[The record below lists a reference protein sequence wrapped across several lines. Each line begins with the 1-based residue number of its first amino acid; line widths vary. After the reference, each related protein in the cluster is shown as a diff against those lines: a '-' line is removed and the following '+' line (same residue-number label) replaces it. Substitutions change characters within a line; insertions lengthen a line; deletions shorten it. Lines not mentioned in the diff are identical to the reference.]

1 MVGDLIIIYFSDL
14 FKNNRKIKLSYQNP
28 TTMKSEIILNVDSLY
43 EVINHPSTLKSQ
55 QLINDAPSKVEDKL
69 TYDIMEHTIK
79 LANDVVKLIESN
91 RKSITAPLDAYKK
104 QIMEIEKDAVEPLKK
119 FIESGKSQ
127 LLSYNNELEKVQREA
142 NDKLRIESE
151 AALINSDADVF
162 NTLAGYF
169 TDQSVSINTEQPKN
183 IRTTKKARICGEV
196 NWSMVLNVL
205 FAAES
210 LDYQDLLTPL
220 AKAMEKCGVVKIE
233 GIEIYDHKTQ
243 VIR

>member
-1 MVGDLIIIYFSDL
+1 
-14 FKNNRKIKLSYQNP
+14 
-28 TTMKSEIILNVDSLY
+28 MKSEIILNVDSLY

-91 RKSITAPLDAYKK
+91 RKAITAPIDAYKK
-104 QIMEIEKDAVEPLKK
+104 QIMEVEKNAVEPLKA
-119 FIESGKSQ
+119 FIESAKSKM
-127 LLSYNNELEKVQREA
+127 LAYNQELVNMQREA
-142 NDKLRIESE
+142 NEKLRIESE
-151 AALINSDADVF
+151 KLLQNISVDDFSA
-162 NTLAGYF
+162 LAGQLV
-169 TDQSVSINTEQPKN
+169 DQSVSINIEQPKN
-183 IRTTKKARICGEV
+183 IRTTKKARITGEV
-196 NWSMVLNVL
+196 NWSIVLNVL
-205 FAAES
+205 FAAEV

-220 AKAMEKCGVVKIE
+220 AKAMEKCGVVAID